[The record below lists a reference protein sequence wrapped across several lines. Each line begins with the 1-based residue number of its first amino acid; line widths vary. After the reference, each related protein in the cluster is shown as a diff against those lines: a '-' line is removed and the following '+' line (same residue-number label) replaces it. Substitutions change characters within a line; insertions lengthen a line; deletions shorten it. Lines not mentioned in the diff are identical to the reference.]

1 MRPLSA
7 VTPKPMLPVADR
19 PLAAHVADA
28 AVTAGADELVF
39 VVGYGADHVREYFE
53 DEYSGVPVQYATQS
67 SPSGTADAV
76 HTASNLIHGPF
87 AVLNG
92 DNLYDEES
100 ITALFEHDAAVAAHR
115 VEDPS
120 EYGVLTT
127 DDDGVVTGIVEKPS
141 DPPSTLANAGAYVFP
156 ESAVDELDVAQSERG
171 EHELTDVL
179 AALVARRDVAVVETD
194 RWLDVA
200 RPPDLVTANEL
211 AVPDFHE
218 ETAGVVPEDATAS
231 GAVHVAG
238 DATVETGATIEGPVL
253 IGRSA
258 TVGSDAV
265 VRGPAVLG
273 PESVVG
279 AGSELSEAVLLQKAT
294 VDDGVQLSGVVLGP
308 QCTLDEDAEVVEFG
322 VDDSP
327 GTASVVGADAPLGG
341 GLQYY

>member
-1 MRPLSA
+1 MRPLST

-28 AVTAGADELVF
+28 AVAAGADELLF
-39 VVGYGADHVREYFE
+39 VVGYGADHVRAYFE
-53 DEYSGVPVQYATQS
+53 DEYDGVPVRYATQS

-76 HTASNLIHGPF
+76 QTASDLIEGPF

-92 DNLYDEES
+92 DNLYDEAS
-100 ITALFEHDAAVAAHR
+100 IVELFEHDAAVAAHR

-127 DDDGVVTGIVEKPS
+127 DDGAVTGIVEKPD

-156 ESAVDELDVAQSERG
+156 ESAVDELDVDPSERG
-171 EHELTDVL
+171 ERELTDVL
-179 AALVARRDVAVVETD
+179 ATLVDRQEVAVVETH

-211 AVPDFHE
+211 AVPDFDE
-218 ETAGVVPEDATAS
+218 ETQGSVPADADTE
-231 GAVHVAG
+231 GAVHVASG
-238 DATVETGATIEGPVL
+238 ATVEPDATIEGPVL
-253 IGRSA
+253 VGRGA

-273 PESVVG
+273 PDSTLAEG
-279 AGSELSEAVLLQKAT
+279 ASLSEAVLLEGAT

-308 QCTLDEDAEVVEFG
+308 QCSLGDDAEVVEFG
-322 VDDSP
+322 VEDSP
-327 GTASVVGADAPLGG
+327 GTASVVGGDAPLGV